1 MGSVRFQRAVY
12 LIISI
17 LTAIV
22 GVLLVAAPG
31 STERLFAWALG
42 PPGVA
47 ALTGGLFLGAAVAF
61 ALAAARARVA
71 GRGFALLS
79 IVFAGPVFGYTLL
92 HRDLF
97 DFGRWQALVWV
108 VAFGLIILLSIL
120 MLSTGAWSSAGRGPM
135 PATWAR
141 AILALLGLAGV
152 AVATA
157 MWVKSEGPRPWV
169 PLELSQFAGQ
179 LFGMWFAV
187 IGFACLW
194 SAIRPAEEARVF
206 VAGVTALLAGAAV
219 GAIRAYDGFVPADR
233 ALFLGGLAIAFV
245 LCVLV
250 LVFQR
255 AGAPAA
261 ER

>member
-12 LIISI
+12 AVVAI
-17 LTAIV
+17 LAALT
-22 GVLLVAAPG
+22 GVILVAAPG

-42 PPGVA
+42 PPAVA
-47 ALTGGLFLGAAVAF
+47 ALTGGLFIGAGIVYAF
-61 ALAAARARVA
+61 ASGRAGVA

-97 DFGRWQALVWV
+97 DFGRWQALVWLV
-108 VAFGLIILLSIL
+108 GFGLIILLAIL

-135 PATWAR
+135 AATWAR

-157 MWVKSEGPRPWV
+157 MWVKSEGPRPWA

-206 VAGVTALLAGAAV
+206 VVGVTALLAGAAV
-219 GAIRAYDGFVPADR
+219 GAIRGFGGLVPADR
-233 ALFLGGLAIAFV
+233 GFFLGGLAAAFV
-245 LCVLV
+245 LLLLV
-250 LVFQR
+250 LAFQR
-255 AGAPAA
+255 AGARAA
-261 ER
+261 EG